1 MSDTGNAESWMAHVA
16 AEAEER
22 GWYSSSFSQLEA
34 TENSGA
40 LSVHTAN
47 GPSPATLDIVW
58 ERPRGK
64 ELRLR
69 ARPSGD
75 SALPLDVA
83 QDFINSVSERVRV
96 RKTLRAH
103 RRAFLTY
110 DGLPWRGELWL
121 DADHRL
127 GPPSRHP
134 DTLLGPQVVIVD
146 AMIEGIRQQGVTAN
160 FQKCLRELQVF
171 VGFVLGLKLEIISKF
186 EEGWVPEVDAEGR
199 FTDCRLRIIGY
210 VELSL

>member
-1 MSDTGNAESWMAHVA
+1 MPKKKSGAQIHVADGAGGMRQVADLRFEAGEWPIELVVPANDAESWMAHLD

-22 GWYSSSFSQLEA
+22 GWYPSSFSQLEA
-34 TENSGA
+34 TENSGT

-47 GPSPATLDIVW
+47 GPAPATLDIVW
-58 ERPRGK
+58 ERPRSK
-64 ELRLR
+64 DLRLR

-75 SALPLDVA
+75 PTLPLDVA
-83 QDFINSVSERVRV
+83 RDFINSVSERVRA

-110 DGLPWRGELWL
+110 NGLPWRGELWL

-134 DTLLGPQVVIVD
+134 DTLLGPQIAIVD
-146 AMIEGIRQQGVTAN
+146 AMIEGIGQQGVTAT
-160 FQKCLRELQVF
+160 FQKRLRELQVF
-171 VGFVLGLKLEIISKF
+171 L
-186 EEGWVPEVDAEGR
+186 
-199 FTDCRLRIIGY
+199 
-210 VELSL
+210 